1 MELYKLTIHEARD
14 LLRKKEI
21 SSRELTKSIL
31 NRIQSTEDNINS
43 FITIDHKNA
52 LKQADKYDKL
62 RKSADPLDLPDLAGI
77 PYGLKDNICTKNM
90 RTTCASRIMEHFNP
104 VSEGTV
110 VKKLKGSLAVL
121 IGKLNMDEFA
131 IGSSGETSIFPHT
144 RNPWSTN
151 RVPGG
156 SSGGS
161 ATSVAADQLLFSL
174 GSDTGGSIRQP
185 ASFNG
190 VVGFK
195 PTFGS
200 VSSFGLIPFA
210 TPLDQLGPLCKDV
223 TDCAIVMN
231 TIAGY
236 DAKDRT
242 SEKVKHPDY
251 TSFLIDNISK
261 IRIGYPKKWISK
273 NVNEDVG
280 KSIEKAAEMFE
291 DMGAI
296 VDEIVLPHIEYAI
309 PAYFLI
315 SSAEASFNLTGF
327 GGKQMGYEKGLIPEL
342 EELTESADINNLG
355 AAAKKRILLG
365 NIALSNENYVTYYLK
380 ALKVRSLIKQDFDKL
395 FENYDL
401 IISPTNPDTAFR
413 FGEMNDNMIET
424 YEYDAFTVPVNLAG
438 LPAMSIPC
446 GFDSKSLP
454 IGLQLIGKQFGEG
467 VLFQVAYTFEQ
478 NTDYHLKSPILISSS
493 EIVH

>member
-1 MELYKLTIHEARD
+1 MVNMELYKLTIHEARD

-223 TDCAIVMN
+223 TDCA
-231 TIAGY
+231 
-236 DAKDRT
+236 
-242 SEKVKHPDY
+242 
-251 TSFLIDNISK
+251 
-261 IRIGYPKKWISK
+261 

>member
-1 MELYKLTIHEARD
+1 MVNMELYKLTIHEARD

-223 TDCAIVMN
+223 TDCA
-231 TIAGY
+231 
-236 DAKDRT
+236 
-242 SEKVKHPDY
+242 
-251 TSFLIDNISK
+251 
-261 IRIGYPKKWISK
+261 

-342 EELTESADINNLG
+342 EELTESADINKLG